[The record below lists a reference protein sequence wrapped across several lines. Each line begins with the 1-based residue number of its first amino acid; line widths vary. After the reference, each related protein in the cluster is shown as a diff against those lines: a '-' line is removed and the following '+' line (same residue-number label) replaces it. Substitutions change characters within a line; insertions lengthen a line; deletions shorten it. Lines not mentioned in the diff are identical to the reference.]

1 MSPKANMER
10 LLTQKDFTSYMEK
23 AISELSASRL
33 RKLLNDEI
41 KNFID
46 CLDNGSIED
55 LEKKKEKLKEIY
67 KQLAEKELLEMAP
80 IIWGR
85 NTSRNNP

>member
-1 MSPKANMER
+1 MER

>member
-1 MSPKANMER
+1 
-10 LLTQKDFTSYMEK
+10 MEK